1 MSKTRIVLPIEGM
14 TCASCA
20 ATVQEALAGAG
31 GVTSAGVNFATNKA
45 AIEYDDAQT
54 NVSQLIRTVREAGYN
69 CGKASVTFGI
79 VDLHYAPSVTPLE
92 QSLAKVNGVIRAVAN
107 QATETATVD
116 YVPGVVSA
124 EDLEQAV
131 TAAGFDV
138 AAPIAAEDP
147 LERERIARGR
157 EIRTLTWKFVVA
169 AVVTVVAML
178 GSMLLMADRP
188 MGENGTMKQ
197 VDLLGRLLMP
207 LAVALRDWI
216 AGQGWVFDLNWIKWG
231 LAGLTLPVIVWSGQ
245 QFYKGTWSG
254 FRHRTADMN
263 TLIGVGTGA
272 AYVYSLFATAVPS
285 LFLRA
290 GLPADVY
297 YEAVAA
303 IIALVL
309 LGRLFEARA
318 KGRTSEAI
326 RRLAA
331 LRSKTA
337 RVIRDGQETEIP
349 VEAVVVGDLVIV
361 KPGEKLPVDGIVT
374 EGASAVNEAMLT
386 GEPMPVGKKPG
397 DEVIGATLNTT
408 GSITFRATR
417 VGKETALGQ
426 IVQLVEDAQATKA
439 PIQKLADR
447 VAGVFVPI
455 VIAIA
460 IAAFVGWFD
469 LGPSPDARALVFAIV
484 AFVTVLIIAC
494 PCALGL
500 ATPTAILVGT
510 GRAAEY
516 GILIRSGEAL
526 ERLANARTV
535 LLDKTGTITE
545 GKPTVTHI
553 VTAKKPDGT
562 PISPADVLKWAAS
575 VEQRSEHPLA
585 VAIMKAAQ
593 DKEVTLLPVEKF
605 AAMEG
610 RGVRGTVDR
619 RIIEVISLRHARERS
634 LELGSLG
641 GDADRLAAQGR
652 SPVIVVVNNTVYAVI
667 AISDPIKPT
676 SKTAIELLKQRGIP
690 VIMVSG
696 DSKKGAQAVASE
708 VGIDEVIAEVLPSQ
722 KADLVRKLQRQN
734 GGGVGGAG
742 GAHIVMVGDGI
753 NDAPALA
760 QADVGI
766 AIGTG
771 TDIAMEASDVTLIRG
786 DLRAVFTA
794 IELSR
799 RTMRTIRWNLIWAF
813 GYNVLL
819 IPVAAGVL
827 YPVTGWLLSPVLASA
842 AMAWS
847 SLSVVLNS
855 LTLRTFKTRGM
866 ASNAVLPQN

>member
-1 MSKTRIVLPIEGM
+1 MSKSRIVLPIEGM

-20 ATVQEALAGAG
+20 ATVQEALTGAS

-45 AIEYDDAQT
+45 AIEYDAAQT
-54 NVSQLIRTVREAGYN
+54 NVAQLIKTVREAGYN

-92 QSLAKVNGVIRAVAN
+92 QSLSKVIGVIRAVAN

-124 EDLEQAV
+124 EDLEKAV
-131 TAAGFDV
+131 GAAGFEV
-138 AAPIAAEDP
+138 AEPIAAEDP
-147 LERERIARGR
+147 LERERIARSR
-157 EIRTLTWKFVVA
+157 EIRTLTWKFVAAA
-169 AVVTVVAML
+169 AVTIVAMI

-207 LAVALRDWI
+207 VAVWLRDWV
-216 AGQGWVFDLNWIKWG
+216 AGQGWGPALDLSWIQWG
-231 LAGLTLPVIVWSGQ
+231 LAVVTLPVVAWSGQ

-254 FRHRTADMN
+254 IRHRTADMN

-272 AYVYSLFATAVPS
+272 AYVYSLIATAVPGI
-285 LFLRA
+285 FLRA

-309 LGRLFEARA
+309 LGRLLEARA

-326 RRLAA
+326 RRLAT
-331 LRSKTA
+331 LRAKA
-337 RVIRDGQETEIP
+337 AHVVRERQETDIP

-361 KPGEKLPVDGIVT
+361 KPGEKVPVDGIVT
-374 EGASAVNEAMLT
+374 EGASAVNESMLT
-386 GEPMPVGKKPG
+386 GEPIPVGKKPG
-397 DEVIGATLNTT
+397 DEVIGGTLNTT

-447 VAGVFVPI
+447 VAGLFVPI

-460 IAAFVGWFD
+460 IAAFVAWFD
-469 LGPSPDARALVFAIV
+469 LGPGPEARALVFATV

-510 GRAAEY
+510 GKAAEF

-526 ERLANARTV
+526 ERLAKVRTV

-585 VAIMKAAQ
+585 FAILKAAQ
-593 DKEVTLLPVEKF
+593 DKQVSLLPVEKF

-652 SPVIVVVNNTVYAVI
+652 SPVICVVNNTVYAVI

-676 SKTAIELLKQRGIP
+676 SKTAIELLKRRGIP

-696 DSKKGAQAVASE
+696 DSKKGAEAVAAE

-722 KADLVRKLQRQN
+722 KADLVKKLQRQ
-734 GGGVGGAG
+734 GG
-742 GAHIVMVGDGI
+742 GAHVVMVGDGI

-794 IELSR
+794 IELAR

-813 GYNVLL
+813 GYNALL
-819 IPVAAGVL
+819 IPVAAGAL
-827 YPVTGWLLSPVLASA
+827 YPVTGWLLSPILASA

-855 LTLRTFKTRGM
+855 LTLRAFKPRGA
-866 ASNAVLPQN
+866 ASHALLPQN

>member
-1 MSKTRIVLPIEGM
+1 MSKARIVLPIEGM

-20 ATVQEALAGAG
+20 ATVQEALAAAT
-31 GVTSAGVNFATNKA
+31 GVSAAGVNFATNKA
-45 AIEYDDAQT
+45 AVDYDNAQT
-54 NVSQLIRTVREAGYN
+54 SVAELIKTVREAGYN

-79 VDLHYAPSVTPLE
+79 TDLHYAPSVAPLE
-92 QSLAKVNGVIRAVAN
+92 QALGRVNGVIRAVAN

-116 YVPGVVSA
+116 YLPGVVTGA
-124 EDLEQAV
+124 DLEAAV
-131 TAAGFDV
+131 SSAGFEV

-147 LERERIARGR
+147 VERERIARSR
-157 EIRTLTWKFVVA
+157 EIKTLTWKFVLA
-169 AVVTVVAML
+169 AVVAVVAMI

-188 MGENGTMKQ
+188 MGDMGTMKQ

-207 LAVALRDWI
+207 LAISLRDSIAARGWI
-216 AGQGWVFDLNWIKWG
+216 LDLTWITWG
-231 LAGLTLPVIVWSGQ
+231 LALITLPVVAWSGQ

-272 AYVYSLFATAVPS
+272 AYLYSLIATAAPGV
-285 LFLRA
+285 FLQA

-297 YEAVAA
+297 YEAVAS

-309 LGRLFEARA
+309 LGRLLEARA
-318 KGRTSEAI
+318 KGQTSEAI

-331 LRSKTA
+331 LRAKTA
-337 RVIRDGQETEIP
+337 RVVREGHETDIP
-349 VEAVVVGDLVIV
+349 VEAVTVGDLIIV
-361 KPGEKLPVDGIVT
+361 KPGEKLPVDGVVT
-374 EGASAVNEAMLT
+374 DGASAVNESMLT
-386 GEPMPVGKKPG
+386 GEPMPVAKKPG
-397 DEVIGATLNTT
+397 DEVIGGTVNTT

-439 PIQKLADR
+439 PVQKLADR

-455 VIAIA
+455 VIAVA
-460 IAAFVGWFD
+460 IAAFVAWFD
-469 LGPSPDARALVFAIV
+469 FGPGPEARALVFATV

-516 GILIRSGEAL
+516 GILVRSGEAL
-526 ERLANARTV
+526 ERLAKARRV

-562 PISPADVLKWAAS
+562 PISPVDVLKWAAS

-585 VAIMKAAQ
+585 HAIIKAAQ
-593 DKEVTLLPVEKF
+593 DKQVSLLPVEKF

-634 LELGSLG
+634 LDLGSLG
-641 GDADRLAAQGR
+641 TDADRLAAQGR

-676 SKTAIELLKQRGIP
+676 SRAAIELLKRKGLP
-690 VIMVSG
+690 VVMVSG
-696 DSKKGAQAVASE
+696 DSRKGAEAVAAE
-708 VGIDEVIAEVLPSQ
+708 VGIDEVLAEVLPSQ
-722 KADLVRKLQRQN
+722 KADLVKKLQRQS
-734 GGGVGGAG
+734 GGGD
-742 GAHIVMVGDGI
+742 IVMVGDGI

-760 QADVGI
+760 QANVGI

-786 DLRAVFTA
+786 DLRAVFVA
-794 IELSR
+794 IELAR
-799 RTMRTIRWNLIWAF
+799 RTMRTIRWNLVWAF
-813 GYNVLL
+813 GYNVVL
-819 IPVAAGVL
+819 IPLAAGVL

-855 LTLRTFKTRGM
+855 LTLRTFKPRGV
-866 ASNAVLPQN
+866 ASHAVLPQN

>member
-1 MSKTRIVLPIEGM
+1 MSKARIVLPIEGM

-20 ATVQEALAGAG
+20 ATVQEALAGAS
-31 GVTSAGVNFATNKA
+31 GVAAAGVNFATNKA
-45 AIEYDDAQT
+45 AVDYDDAQT
-54 NVSQLIRTVREAGYN
+54 NVAELIKTVREAGYN

-79 VDLHYAPSVTPLE
+79 TDLHYAPSVAPLE
-92 QSLAKVNGVIRAVAN
+92 QSLGRVNGVIRAVAN
-107 QATETATVD
+107 QATETAMVD
-116 YVPGVVSA
+116 YIPGVVSA
-124 EDLEQAV
+124 TDLEAAV
-131 TAAGFDV
+131 TSAGFEV
-138 AAPIAAEDP
+138 SAPIAEEDP
-147 LERERIARGR
+147 IERERIARRR
-157 EIRTLTWKFVVA
+157 EVKTLTWKFALAASVA
-169 AVVTVVAML
+169 AVAMV

-188 MGENGTMKQ
+188 MGEMGTMKQ
-197 VDLLGRLLMP
+197 VDLLGRVLMP
-207 LAVALRDWI
+207 LAVSLRDWI
-216 AGQGWVFDLNWIKWG
+216 TGQGWVLELAWIKWG
-231 LAGLTLPVIVWSGQ
+231 LALLTVPVVVWSGQ

-272 AYVYSLFATAVPS
+272 AFLYSLVATAAPS
-285 LFLRA
+285 VFLEA

-309 LGRLFEARA
+309 LGRLLEARA

-331 LRSKTA
+331 LRAKLA
-337 RVIRDGQETEIP
+337 HVLRDGHETDIP
-349 VEAVVVGDLVIV
+349 VEAVIVGDLVIV
-361 KPGEKLPVDGIVT
+361 KPGEKIPVDGLVT
-374 EGASAVNEAMLT
+374 EGASAVNESMLT
-386 GEPMPVGKKPG
+386 GEPMPVAKKPG

-455 VIAIA
+455 VIALA
-460 IAAFVGWFD
+460 IAAFVAWFD
-469 LGPSPDARALVFAIV
+469 LDPSPAPRALVFATV

-510 GRAAEY
+510 GKAAEY

-526 ERLANARTV
+526 ERLAKARRV

-562 PISPADVLKWAAS
+562 PIAPADVLKWAAS

-585 VAIMKAAQ
+585 HAILKAAQ
-593 DKEVTLLPVEKF
+593 DKQVSLLPVEKF

-641 GDADRLAAQGR
+641 TDADRLAAQGR

-676 SKTAIELLKQRGIP
+676 SKAAIELLKSRGLP
-690 VIMVSG
+690 VVMVSG
-696 DSKKGAQAVASE
+696 DSRKGAEAVASE

-722 KADLVRKLQRQN
+722 KADLVKKLQRQE
-734 GGGVGGAG
+734 GGD
-742 GAHIVMVGDGI
+742 IVMVGDGI

-760 QADVGI
+760 QANVGI

-786 DLRAVFTA
+786 DLRAVYIA
-794 IELSR
+794 IELAR

-813 GYNVLL
+813 GYNVVL
-819 IPVAAGVL
+819 IPVAAGLL

-855 LTLRTFKTRGM
+855 LTLRSFKPRG
-866 ASNAVLPQN
+866 AESHALLPQN

>member
-1 MSKTRIVLPIEGM
+1 M

-20 ATVQEALAGAG
+20 ATVQEALVGAT

-45 AIEYDDAQT
+45 AIEYDAAQT
-54 NVSQLIRTVREAGYN
+54 NVAQLIKTVREAGYN

-79 VDLHYAPSVTPLE
+79 VDLHYAPSVAPLE
-92 QSLAKVNGVIRAVAN
+92 QSLSTVNGVIRAVAN

-116 YVPGVVSA
+116 YIPGVVNA
-124 EDLEQAV
+124 EDLEKAV
-131 TAAGFDV
+131 AAAGFEV

-147 LERERIARGR
+147 LERERIARSR
-157 EIRTLTWKFVVA
+157 EIRTLAWKFVVA
-169 AVVTVVAML
+169 AVVTVIAMV

-188 MGENGTMKQ
+188 METMKQ
-197 VDLLGRLLMP
+197 VDLMGRLLMP
-207 LAVALRDWI
+207 AADWLWKWVASR
-216 AGQGWVFDLNWIKWG
+216 GWLLDLPLLKWG
-231 LAGLTLPVIVWSGQ
+231 LAAITLPVVVWSGQ

-254 FRHRTADMN
+254 IRHRTADMN

-272 AYVYSLFATAVPS
+272 AYLYSLVATAAPAV
-285 LFLRA
+285 FQRA
-290 GLPADVY
+290 GLTADVY
-297 YEAVAA
+297 FEAVAA

-309 LGRLFEARA
+309 LGRLLEARA

-331 LRSKTA
+331 LRAKSA
-337 RVIRDGQETEIP
+337 HVVRDRQEIDIP

-361 KPGEKLPVDGIVT
+361 KPGEKVPVDGVVT

-397 DEVIGATLNTT
+397 DEVIGGTLNTT
-408 GSITFRATR
+408 GSITFRAAR

-455 VIAIA
+455 VIAVA
-460 IAAFVGWFD
+460 IVAFVAWFD
-469 LGPSPDARALVFAIV
+469 LGPMPQVRALVYAMV

-510 GRAAEY
+510 GKAAEY

-526 ERLANARTV
+526 ERLANVRTV

-545 GKPTVTHI
+545 GKPAVTHI

-585 VAIMKAAQ
+585 LAILKAAQ
-593 DKEVTLLPVEKF
+593 DKQVTLLPVEKF

-641 GDADRLAAQGR
+641 TDADRLAAQGR
-652 SPVIVVVNNTVYAVI
+652 SPVICVVNNTVYAVI

-676 SKTAIELLKQRGIP
+676 SKAAVELLKKRGIS
-690 VIMVSG
+690 VVMVSG
-696 DSKKGAQAVASE
+696 DSKNGAEAVAAE
-708 VGIDEVIAEVLPSQ
+708 VGIDEIIAEVLPSQ
-722 KADLVRKLQRQN
+722 KADLVKKLQRQ
-734 GGGVGGAG
+734 GG
-742 GAHIVMVGDGI
+742 HIVMVGDGI

-794 IELSR
+794 IELAR

-819 IPVAAGVL
+819 IPVAAGIL

-855 LTLRTFKTRGM
+855 LTLRAFKPRGM
-866 ASNAVLPQN
+866 GSHALLPQN

>member
-1 MSKTRIVLPIEGM
+1 MSKARIVLPIEGM

-20 ATVQEALAGAG
+20 ATVQEALAGAT
-31 GVTSAGVNFATNKA
+31 GVASAGVNFATNKA
-45 AIEYDDAQT
+45 AIEYDAAQT
-54 NVSQLIRTVREAGYN
+54 NVGQLIKTVREAGYN

-79 VDLHYAPSVTPLE
+79 TDLHYAPSVAPLE
-92 QSLAKVNGVIRAVAN
+92 KSLASVNGVIRAVAN

-124 EDLEQAV
+124 EDLEKAV
-131 TAAGFDV
+131 VNAGFEV

-147 LERERIARGR
+147 LERERIARRR
-157 EIRTLTWKFVVA
+157 EIRALAWKFVVA
-169 AVVTVVAML
+169 AAVTVVAMA

-188 MGENGTMKQ
+188 MGDNGTMKQ

-207 LAVALRDWI
+207 LAVSLRDWI
-216 AGQGWVFDLNWIKWG
+216 AARGWTLPLDWITWG
-231 LAGLTLPVIVWSGQ
+231 LAVITLPVVAWSGQ

-272 AYVYSLFATAVPS
+272 AYLYSLVATAAPN

-309 LGRLFEARA
+309 LGRLLEARA

-331 LRSKTA
+331 LRAKSA
-337 RVIRDGQETEIP
+337 HVVREGHETEIP

-386 GEPMPVGKKPG
+386 GEPMPVAKKPG
-397 DEVIGATLNTT
+397 DEVIGGTLNTT

-455 VIAIA
+455 VIALA
-460 IAAFVGWFD
+460 IAAFVGWFS
-469 LGPSPDARALVFAIV
+469 LGPQPQVRALVYAMV
-484 AFVTVLIIAC
+484 AFVSVLIIAC

-510 GRAAEY
+510 GKAAEY

-526 ERLANARTV
+526 ERLARARTV

-545 GKPTVTHI
+545 GKPAVTHI

-585 VAIMKAAQ
+585 FAILRAAQ
-593 DKEVTLLPVEKF
+593 DKQVTLLPVEKF

-641 GDADRLAAQGR
+641 ADADRLAAQGR
-652 SPVIVVVNNTVYAVI
+652 SPVICVVNNTVYAVI

-676 SKTAIELLKQRGIP
+676 SKTAVELLKRRGIP
-690 VIMVSG
+690 VVMVSG
-696 DSKKGAQAVASE
+696 DSRKGAEAVAAE

-722 KADLVRKLQRQN
+722 KADLVKKLQRQ
-734 GGGVGGAG
+734 GGD
-742 GAHIVMVGDGI
+742 IVMVGDGI

-760 QADVGI
+760 QANIGI

-786 DLRAVFTA
+786 DLRAVFIA
-794 IELSR
+794 IELAR

-819 IPVAAGVL
+819 IPIAAGVL

-855 LTLRTFKTRGM
+855 LTLRRFKTLGV
-866 ASNAVLPQN
+866 ATHAILPQN

>member
-1 MSKTRIVLPIEGM
+1 MLVMSKSRIILPIEGM

-20 ATVQEALAGAG
+20 ATVQEALAGAT

-45 AIEYDDAQT
+45 AIEYDAAQT
-54 NVSQLIRTVREAGYN
+54 NVGQLIKTVREAGYN
-69 CGKASVTFGI
+69 AGKATVTFGI
-79 VDLHYAPSVTPLE
+79 IDLHYVPSVAPLE
-92 QSLAKVNGVIRAVAN
+92 RSLSRVNGVIRAVAN

-116 YVPGVVSA
+116 YIPGVASA
-124 EDLEQAV
+124 EDLEKAV
-131 TAAGFDV
+131 VAAGLQV

-147 LERERIARGR
+147 LERERIARRR
-157 EIRTLTWKFVVA
+157 EIRTLTWKFVA
-169 AVVTVVAML
+169 AAGATIVAMI

-188 MGENGTMKQ
+188 MGDNGTMKQ

-207 LAVALRDWI
+207 LAIRLRDWV
-216 AGQGWVFDLNWIKWG
+216 AGQGWVLDLDWVKWG
-231 LAGLTLPVIVWSGQ
+231 LAVITLPVVAWSGQ

-254 FRHRTADMN
+254 LRHRTADMN

-272 AYVYSLFATAVPS
+272 AFLYSLVATAAPT

-309 LGRLFEARA
+309 LGRLLETRA

-331 LRSKTA
+331 LRAKA
-337 RVIRDGQETEIP
+337 AHVIRDRQETDVP
-349 VEAVVVGDLVIV
+349 VEAVVVGDMVIV
-361 KPGEKLPVDGIVT
+361 KPGEKVAVDGIVT

-386 GEPMPVGKKPG
+386 GEPMPVAKKIG

-408 GSITFRATR
+408 GSVTFRATR
-417 VGKETALGQ
+417 VGKDSALGQ

-439 PIQKLADR
+439 PIQQLVDR

-455 VIAIA
+455 VMALGV
-460 IAAFVGWFD
+460 AAFVIWYD
-469 LGPSPDARALVFAIV
+469 VGPPPALVFATV
-484 AFVTVLIIAC
+484 ALVTVLIIAC

-510 GRAAEY
+510 GKAAEY
-516 GILIRSGEAL
+516 GILIRSGQAL
-526 ERLANARTV
+526 DRLAGSRTV

-545 GKPTVTHI
+545 GRPSVTHI
-553 VTAKKPDGT
+553 VTAKRPDGT
-562 PISPADVLKWAAS
+562 PLAPGEVLKWAAS

-585 VAIMKAAQ
+585 LAVTKAAKDRQ
-593 DKEVTLLPVEKF
+593 VDVLPVEKF
-605 AAMEG
+605 AVMEG

-634 LELGSLG
+634 LELGTLG
-641 GDADRLAAQGR
+641 PDADRLAAEGR
-652 SPVIVVVNNTVYAVI
+652 TPVIVVVNNTVHAVI
-667 AISDPIKPT
+667 AIADPIKPT
-676 SKTAIELLKQRGIP
+676 AAAAVASLKRLGLA
-690 VIMVSG
+690 VTMVSG
-696 DSKKGAQAVASE
+696 DSKRGAQAVAKE
-708 VGIDEVIAEVLPSQ
+708 VGIDEILAEVLPSQ
-722 KADLVRKLQRQN
+722 KADIVKKLQRQ
-734 GGGVGGAG
+734 GTRV
-742 GAHIVMVGDGI
+742 VMVGDGI

-771 TDIAMEASDVTLIRG
+771 TDVAMEASDVTLIRG
-786 DLRAVFTA
+786 DLRGVVTA
-794 IELSR
+794 IQLSR
-799 RTMRTIRWNLIWAF
+799 RTMGTIRLNLFWAF
-813 GYNVLL
+813 VYNVVG
-819 IPVAAGVL
+819 IPVAAGAL
-827 YPVTGWLLSPVLASA
+827 YPWLHLLLSPVFASA

-855 LTLRTFKTRGM
+855 LTLRRFKPAWEG
-866 ASNAVLPQN
+866 NL

>member
-1 MSKTRIVLPIEGM
+1 MSKARIVLPIEGM

-20 ATVQEALAGAG
+20 ATVQEALAGAT

-45 AIEYDDAQT
+45 AVDYDNAQT
-54 NVSQLIRTVREAGYN
+54 SVAELIKTVREAGYN

-79 VDLHYAPSVTPLE
+79 IDLHYAPSVAPLE
-92 QSLAKVNGVIRAVAN
+92 QSLARVNGVIRAVAN

-116 YVPGVVSA
+116 YIPGVVSA
-124 EDLEQAV
+124 TDLEQAV
-131 TAAGFDV
+131 TSAGFEV
-138 AAPIAAEDP
+138 AAPIAEEDP
-147 LERERIARGR
+147 LERERIARSR
-157 EIRTLTWKFVVA
+157 EIKTLTWKFVLA
-169 AVVTVVAML
+169 AVVSIVAMI

-188 MGENGTMKQ
+188 MGDMGTMKQ

-207 LAVALRDWI
+207 LAISLRDWI
-216 AGQGWVFDLNWIKWG
+216 AGQGWLLELTWIKWG
-231 LAGLTLPVIVWSGQ
+231 LALLTLPVVVWSGQ

-254 FRHRTADMN
+254 VRHRTADMN

-272 AYVYSLFATAVPS
+272 AFLYSLVATAVPGF
-285 LFLRA
+285 FLRA

-309 LGRLFEARA
+309 LGRLLEARA
-318 KGRTSEAI
+318 KGQTSEAI

-331 LRSKTA
+331 LRAKSA
-337 RVIRDGQETEIP
+337 HVLRDGHETDIP
-349 VEAVVVGDLVIV
+349 VEAVVVGDLIIV
-361 KPGEKLPVDGIVT
+361 KPGEKVPVDGVVT
-374 EGASAVNEAMLT
+374 EGASAVNESMLT

-455 VIAIA
+455 VIALA

-469 LGPSPDARALVFAIV
+469 FGPPPDARALVYAIV

-526 ERLANARTV
+526 ERLAKAGRV

-545 GKPTVTHI
+545 GKPVVTHI

-585 VAIMKAAQ
+585 HAILKAAQ
-593 DKEVTLLPVEKF
+593 DKQVSLLPAEKF
-605 AAMEG
+605 AVMEG

-641 GDADRLAAQGR
+641 TDADRLAAQGR

-676 SKTAIELLKQRGIP
+676 SKAAIELLKRKGLP
-690 VIMVSG
+690 VVMVSG
-696 DSKKGAQAVASE
+696 DSRKGAEAVAAE

-722 KADLVRKLQRQN
+722 KADLVKKLQRP
-734 GGGVGGAG
+734 GGGGDV
-742 GAHIVMVGDGI
+742 VMVGDGI

-760 QADVGI
+760 QANVGI

-786 DLRAVFTA
+786 DLRAVFIA
-794 IELSR
+794 IELAR
-799 RTMRTIRWNLIWAF
+799 RTMRTIRWNLVWAF
-813 GYNVLL
+813 GYNVVL

-855 LTLRTFKTRGM
+855 LTLRAFKPRG
-866 ASNAVLPQN
+866 AEGGGALQHAVLPQN

>member
-1 MSKTRIVLPIEGM
+1 MSKSRIVLPIEGM

-20 ATVQEALAGAG
+20 ATVQEALTGAS

-45 AIEYDDAQT
+45 AIEYDAAQT
-54 NVSQLIRTVREAGYN
+54 NVAQLIKTVREAGYN

-92 QSLAKVNGVIRAVAN
+92 QSLSKVIGVIRAVAN

-124 EDLEQAV
+124 EDLEKAV
-131 TAAGFDV
+131 GAAGFEV
-138 AAPIAAEDP
+138 AEPIAAEDP
-147 LERERIARGR
+147 LERERIARSR
-157 EIRTLTWKFVVA
+157 EIRTLTWKFVAAA
-169 AVVTVVAML
+169 AVAIVAMI

-207 LAVALRDWI
+207 VAVWLRDWV
-216 AGQGWVFDLNWIKWG
+216 AGQGWGPALDLSWIQWG
-231 LAGLTLPVIVWSGQ
+231 LALVTLPVVAWSGQ

-254 FRHRTADMN
+254 IRHRTADMN

-272 AYVYSLFATAVPS
+272 AYVYSLIATAAPGI
-285 LFLRA
+285 FLRA

-309 LGRLFEARA
+309 LGRLLEARA

-326 RRLAA
+326 RRLAT
-331 LRSKTA
+331 LRAKA
-337 RVIRDGQETEIP
+337 AHVVRERQEIDIP

-361 KPGEKLPVDGIVT
+361 KPGEKVPVDGIVT
-374 EGASAVNEAMLT
+374 EGASAVNESMLT
-386 GEPMPVGKKPG
+386 GEPIPVGKKPG
-397 DEVIGATLNTT
+397 DEVIGGTLNTT

-447 VAGVFVPI
+447 VAGLFVPI

-460 IAAFVGWFD
+460 IAAFVAWFD
-469 LGPSPDARALVFAIV
+469 LGPGPEARALVFATV

-510 GRAAEY
+510 GKAAEF

-526 ERLANARTV
+526 ERLAKVRTV

-585 VAIMKAAQ
+585 LAILKAAQ
-593 DKEVTLLPVEKF
+593 DKQVSLLPVEKF

-652 SPVIVVVNNTVYAVI
+652 SPVICVVNNTVYAVI

-676 SKTAIELLKQRGIP
+676 SKTAIELLKRRGIS

-696 DSKKGAQAVASE
+696 DSKKGAEAVAAE

-722 KADLVRKLQRQN
+722 KADLVKKLQRQ
-734 GGGVGGAG
+734 GG
-742 GAHIVMVGDGI
+742 GAHVVMVGDGI

-794 IELSR
+794 IELAR

-813 GYNVLL
+813 GYNALL
-819 IPVAAGVL
+819 IPVAAGAL
-827 YPVTGWLLSPVLASA
+827 YPVTGWLLSPILASA

-855 LTLRTFKTRGM
+855 LTLRAFKPRGA
-866 ASNAVLPQN
+866 ASHALLPQN

>member
-1 MSKTRIVLPIEGM
+1 MSKARIVLPIEGM

-20 ATVQEALAGAG
+20 ATVQEALAGAS
-31 GVTSAGVNFATNKA
+31 GVASAGVNFATNKA
-45 AIEYDDAQT
+45 AIEYDSAQT
-54 NVSQLIRTVREAGYN
+54 NVAQLIKTVRDAGYN

-79 VDLHYAPSVTPLE
+79 VDLHYAPSVAPLE
-92 QSLAKVNGVIRAVAN
+92 KSLSLVNGVIRAVAN

-116 YVPGVVSA
+116 YIPGVVSA
-124 EDLEQAV
+124 DDLEKAV
-131 TAAGFDV
+131 SAAGFEV

-147 LERERIARGR
+147 LERERIARSR

-169 AVVTVVAML
+169 AVVAVIAML
-178 GSMLLMADRP
+178 GAMVLMADRP

-197 VDLLGRLLMP
+197 VDLLGRALMP
-207 LAVALRDWI
+207 LAIALRDWI
-216 AGQGWVFDLNWIKWG
+216 AGQAWSIDLDWVKWG
-231 LAGLTLPVIVWSGQ
+231 LAIITLPVLVWSGQ

-254 FRHRTADMN
+254 IRHRTADMN
-263 TLIGVGTGA
+263 TLIGVGTAA
-272 AYVYSLFATAVPS
+272 AYLYSLVATAAPG

-309 LGRLFEARA
+309 LGRLLEARA

-326 RRLAA
+326 RRLAT
-331 LRSKTA
+331 LRAKTA
-337 RVIRDGQETEIP
+337 HILRDGKETEIA
-349 VEAVVVGDLVIV
+349 VEAVAVGDLVIV
-361 KPGEKLPVDGIVT
+361 KPGEKVPVDGLVT
-374 EGASAVNEAMLT
+374 EGASAVNESMLT
-386 GEPMPVGKKPG
+386 GEPIPVGKKPG
-397 DEVIGATLNTT
+397 DEVIGGTINTT

-426 IVQLVEDAQATKA
+426 IVQLVEDAQSTKA
-439 PIQKLADR
+439 PIQKVADR

-460 IAAFVGWFD
+460 LAAFVGWFD
-469 LGPSPDARALVFAIV
+469 LGPAPEARALVFAIV

-510 GRAAEY
+510 GKAAEY

-526 ERLANARTV
+526 QRLATVKTV

-585 VAIMKAAQ
+585 AAILRAAQ
-593 DKEVTLLPVEKF
+593 DKQVSLLAVEKF

-652 SPVIVVVNNTVYAVI
+652 SPVICVVNNTVYAVI

-676 SKTAIELLKQRGIP
+676 SKTAIELLKKRGIG

-696 DSKKGAQAVASE
+696 DSKKGARAVASE
-708 VGIDEVIAEVLPSQ
+708 VGIDDVIAEVLPSQ
-722 KADLVRKLQRQN
+722 KADLVKKQQRQ
-734 GGGVGGAG
+734 GGG
-742 GAHIVMVGDGI
+742 IVMVGDGI

-786 DLRAVFTA
+786 DLRAVYTA
-794 IELSR
+794 IELAR

-813 GYNVLL
+813 GYNIVL

-855 LTLRTFKTRGM
+855 LLLRGFKPSGLATH
-866 ASNAVLPQN
+866 AILPQN